1 MNVVLHSWAASDTG
15 PIRSHN
21 EDSFID
27 RPDLGLWAVADGA
40 GGHDAGEV
48 ASGMI
53 AETLGAIP
61 PGLSAADALT
71 EIRNRIDV
79 VHEALLAEAASRGP
93 DVIIAS
99 TAVILCVRGAHFAC
113 LWVGDS
119 RAYLLSGGNLSQITR
134 DHSLVQEL
142 VDAGQIAPEAAESHP
157 HANIVTRAVGAGEAD
172 GFALDKVTDQLCP
185 GERILLCSDGLS
197 KCVPSDVIAAVL
209 AEDTEDPARRLIATA
224 VARRTND
231 NVTAVVIEAR
241 EPPMDRGSTDGSAGE
256 PAGGSAS

>member
-1 MNVVLHSWAASDTG
+1 MNVALHSWSASDTG
-15 PIRSHN
+15 PVRSHN

-61 PGLSAADALT
+61 PGLGAADALI
-71 EIRNRIDV
+71 EIRTRIDA
-79 VHEALLAEAASRGP
+79 VHEALLVEAASRGP

-99 TAVILCVRGAHFAC
+99 TAVILCIRGAHFAC
-113 LWVGDS
+113 LWAGNS

-142 VDAGQIAPEAAESHP
+142 VDAGQIAPEAAENHP
-157 HANIVTRAVGAGEAD
+157 HAERRHPRGRRGRAGGVCARQGDRPAP
-172 GFALDKVTDQLCP
+172 P
-185 GERILLCSDGLS
+185 GERILLCSDGLT
-197 KCVPSDVIAAVL
+197 KCVPPDVIAAVL
-209 AEDTEDPARRLIATA
+209 AEDAGDPARRLIATA

-241 EPPMDRGSTDGSAGE
+241 EA
-256 PAGGSAS
+256 PATGGMAVG